1 MISQKA
7 TILCIYEIL
16 KKYSDENHII
26 SAEKIREKLKVIYDV
41 DMERRAIYRNID
53 ALRSM
58 GIDIEGYTDNREGY
72 YLIDRSFEPSEI
84 RLLCDAVAASDMIK
98 EENSKEIIG
107 KLIDTQSVFQGRMLQ
122 KTVFVKNKRKVWN
135 KQLFYNIDTLN
146 IAINQGCKVEVH
158 LLEYNMDMELVKS
171 MDSPIVIS
179 PYATMWA
186 LGNYYILAKPE
197 DGEELTHYRIDY
209 LKDISILERN
219 VDMIFGGINPSQ
231 YAELY
236 IYQNGENVERYDI
249 ECDRCLW
256 QLLIETFGN
265 DLTVIKSD
273 NEKVL
278 VKINCISSVMR
289 EWVLA
294 HGSQCEVIAPKYFR
308 DEIQRAVME
317 AYKKY
322 WR

>member
-7 TILCIYEIL
+7 TILCVYEIL
-16 KKYSDENHII
+16 KKYSDENHMI

-58 GIDIEGYTDNREGY
+58 GIEIEGYTDNREGY
-72 YLIDRSFEPSEI
+72 YLIDRTFEPSEV

-98 EENSKEIIG
+98 EETSRAIIN

-122 KTVFVKNKRKVWN
+122 KTVYVKEKQKIVN

-146 IAINQGCKVEVH
+146 IAINQGCKVAVH
-158 LLEYNMDMELVKS
+158 LLEYNMDIELVES
-171 MDSPIVIS
+171 ERGAVVIS

-186 LGNYYILAKPE
+186 FGDYYILAKPE
-197 DGEELTHYRIDY
+197 DEEELTHYRIDY
-209 LKDISILERN
+209 LKDIVILERN
-219 VDMIFGGINPSQ
+219 VDMIFGGVNPAQ
-231 YAELY
+231 YAEKF
-236 IYQNGENVERYDI
+236 IYQNGENIERYDI
-249 ECDRCLW
+249 ECDKSLW
-256 QLLIETFGN
+256 NSLAEAFGN
-265 DLTVIKSD
+265 QISVIR
-273 NEKVL
+273 NEDSKVV
-278 VKINCISSVMR
+278 VKIRCIPSVMR
-289 EWVLA
+289 KWVLE
-294 HGSQCEVIAPKYFR
+294 HLDRCEVVAPKHFR
-308 DEIQRAVME
+308 DEIQKTVME

>member
-7 TILCIYEIL
+7 TILCVYEIL
-16 KKYSDENHII
+16 KKYSDENHMI

-58 GIDIEGYTDNREGY
+58 GIEIEGYTDNREGY
-72 YLIDRSFEPSEI
+72 YLIDRTFEPSEV

-98 EENSKEIIG
+98 EETSREIIN

-122 KTVFVKNKRKVWN
+122 KTVYVKEKQKIVN

-146 IAINQGCKVEVH
+146 IAINQGCKVVVH
-158 LLEYNMDMELVKS
+158 LLEYNMDIELVESEKGAV
-171 MDSPIVIS
+171 VIS

-186 LGNYYILAKPE
+186 FGDYYILARPE
-197 DGEELTHYRIDY
+197 DEEELTHYRIDY
-209 LKDISILERN
+209 LKDIVILERN
-219 VDMIFGGINPSQ
+219 VDMIFGGVNPAQ
-231 YAELY
+231 YAEKF
-236 IYQNGENVERYDI
+236 IYQNGENIERYDI
-249 ECDRCLW
+249 ECDKALW
-256 QLLIETFGN
+256 NSLAEAFGN
-265 DLTVIKSD
+265 QISVIR
-273 NEKVL
+273 NEESKVV
-278 VKINCISSVMR
+278 VKIRCIPSVMR
-289 EWVLA
+289 KWVLE
-294 HGSQCEVIAPKYFR
+294 HLDRCEVVAPKHFR
-308 DEIQRAVME
+308 DEIQKTVME

>member
-7 TILCIYEIL
+7 TILCVYEIL
-16 KKYSDENHII
+16 KKYSDENHMI

-58 GIDIEGYTDNREGY
+58 GIEIEGYTDNREGY
-72 YLIDRSFEPSEI
+72 YLIDRTFEPSEV

-98 EENSKEIIG
+98 EETSREIIN

-122 KTVFVKNKRKVWN
+122 KTMYVKEKQKIVN

-146 IAINQGCKVEVH
+146 IAINQGCKVAVH
-158 LLEYNMDMELVKS
+158 LLEYNMDIELVES
-171 MDSPIVIS
+171 ERGTVVIS

-186 LGNYYILAKPE
+186 FGDYYILAKPE
-197 DGEELTHYRIDY
+197 DEEELTHYRIDY
-209 LKDISILERN
+209 LKDIVILERN

-231 YAELY
+231 YAEKF
-236 IYQNGENVERYDI
+236 IYQNGENIERYDI
-249 ECDRCLW
+249 ECDKALW
-256 QLLIETFGN
+256 NSLAEAFGN
-265 DLTVIKSD
+265 QISVIR
-273 NEKVL
+273 NEDSKVV
-278 VKINCISSVMR
+278 VKIRCIPSVMR
-289 EWVLA
+289 KWVLE
-294 HGSQCEVIAPKYFR
+294 HLDRCEVVAPKHFR
-308 DEIQRAVME
+308 DEIQKTVME

>member
-7 TILCIYEIL
+7 TILCVYEIL
-16 KKYSDENHII
+16 KKYSDENHMI

-58 GIDIEGYTDNREGY
+58 GIEIEGYTDNREGY
-72 YLIDRSFEPSEI
+72 YLIDRTFEPSEV

-98 EENSKEIIG
+98 EETSREIIN

-122 KTVFVKNKRKVWN
+122 KTVYVKEKQKIVN

-146 IAINQGCKVEVH
+146 IAINQGCKVAVH
-158 LLEYNMDMELVKS
+158 LLEYNMDIELVES
-171 MDSPIVIS
+171 ERGTVVIS

-186 LGNYYILAKPE
+186 FGDYYILAKPE
-197 DGEELTHYRIDY
+197 DEEELTHYRIDY
-209 LKDISILERN
+209 LKDIVILERN
-219 VDMIFGGINPSQ
+219 VDMIFGGVNPAQ
-231 YAELY
+231 YAEKF
-236 IYQNGENVERYDI
+236 IYQNGENIERYDI
-249 ECDRCLW
+249 ECDKALW
-256 QLLIETFGN
+256 NSLAEAFGN
-265 DLTVIKSD
+265 QISVIR
-273 NEKVL
+273 NEDSKVV
-278 VKINCISSVMR
+278 VKIRCIPSVMR
-289 EWVLA
+289 KWVLE
-294 HGSQCEVIAPKYFR
+294 HLDRCEVVAPKHFR
-308 DEIQRAVME
+308 DEIQKTVME

>member
-7 TILCIYEIL
+7 TILCVYEIL
-16 KKYSDENHII
+16 KKYSDENHMI

-58 GIDIEGYTDNREGY
+58 GIEIEGYTDNREGY
-72 YLIDRSFEPSEI
+72 YLIDRTFEPSEV

-98 EENSKEIIG
+98 EETSREIIN

-122 KTVFVKNKRKVWN
+122 KTVYVKEKQKIVN

-146 IAINQGCKVEVH
+146 IAINHGCKVAVH
-158 LLEYNMDMELVKS
+158 LLEYNMDIELVES
-171 MDSPIVIS
+171 DRGAVVIS

-186 LGNYYILAKPE
+186 FGDYYILAKPE
-197 DGEELTHYRIDY
+197 DEEELTHYRIDY
-209 LKDISILERN
+209 LKDIIILERN
-219 VDMIFGGINPSQ
+219 VDMIFGGVNPAQ
-231 YAELY
+231 YAEKF
-236 IYQNGENVERYDI
+236 IYQNGENIERYDI
-249 ECDRCLW
+249 ECDKALW
-256 QLLIETFGN
+256 NPLAETFGN
-265 DLTVIKSD
+265 QISVIR
-273 NEKVL
+273 NEESKVV
-278 VKINCISSVMR
+278 VKIRCIPSVMR
-289 EWVLA
+289 KWVLE
-294 HGSQCEVIAPKYFR
+294 HLDRCEVVAPKHFR
-308 DEIQRAVME
+308 DEIQKTVME

>member
-7 TILCIYEIL
+7 TILCVYEIL
-16 KKYSDENHII
+16 KKYSDENHMI

-58 GIDIEGYTDNREGY
+58 GIEIEGYTDNREGY
-72 YLIDRSFEPSEI
+72 YLIDRTFEPSEV

-98 EENSKEIIG
+98 EETSREIIN

-122 KTVFVKNKRKVWN
+122 KTVYVKEKQKIVN

-146 IAINQGCKVEVH
+146 IAINQGCKVAVH
-158 LLEYNMDMELVKS
+158 LLEYNMDIELVES
-171 MDSPIVIS
+171 ERGTVVIS

-186 LGNYYILAKPE
+186 FGDYYILAKPE
-197 DGEELTHYRIDY
+197 DEEELTHYRIDY
-209 LKDISILERN
+209 LKDIVILERN
-219 VDMIFGGINPSQ
+219 VDMIFGGINPYQ
-231 YAELY
+231 YAEKF
-236 IYQNGENVERYDI
+236 IYQNGENIERYDI
-249 ECDRCLW
+249 ECDKSLW
-256 QLLIETFGN
+256 NSLAETFGN
-265 DLTVIKSD
+265 QISVIK
-273 NEKVL
+273 NEDSKVV
-278 VKINCISSVMR
+278 VKIRCIPSVMR
-289 EWVLA
+289 KWVLE
-294 HGSQCEVIAPKYFR
+294 HLDRCDVVAPKHFR
-308 DEIQRAVME
+308 DEIQKTVME